1 MAGSQMVTCFFFP
14 AILLFADLQE
24 PVSVTEQHMMVSAT
38 EWLLAS
44 GLVSLIFLVLLL
56 LPSLG
61 CLWRG
66 GSWATVVSNPDRCSI
81 SVDVYYLGAIA
92 TDEPYPLLS
101 LNHVVV
107 LAFLLT
113 TTTHSA
119 VHGTRFGVAARL

>member
-1 MAGSQMVTCFFFP
+1 MAGSQMVTCCFFP

-24 PVSVTEQHMMVSAT
+24 PVSVTEQHVMVSAT

-61 CLWRG
+61 CLWQG
-66 GSWATVVSNPDRCSI
+66 GPWATVVSNPDTYSI
-81 SVDVYYLGAIA
+81 SVDVYSLGAIA

-101 LNHVVV
+101 LNRVVV

-113 TTTHSA
+113 TTIHSA
-119 VHGTRFGVAARL
+119 VHGTRFGVAARW